1 MGSSGN
7 TEEGHGR
14 NQLNKLLKYE
24 YEFIVAK
31 GEFCRWK
38 KQSMQKYKPLKG
50 EVVQAT
56 VRSSGVETEGGPITL
71 LRA

>member
-1 MGSSGN
+1 M
-7 TEEGHGR
+7 
-14 NQLNKLLKYE
+14 
-24 YEFIVAK
+24 VK

-56 VRSSGVETEGGPITL
+56 VRIGVEAEEGPVSL
-71 LRA
+71 LRAWC